1 MNSLPPSSSPSLAP
15 SAGLA
20 ALQARFQ
27 RDLQLLALPS
37 KAWTPAI
44 THAGQPVLDVAVV
57 GGGMG
62 GLALTTA
69 LQHLG
74 IRAQIFDQNPAGY
87 EGPWATT
94 ARMETLRSPK
104 ELTGPALGFAALTFR
119 AWFEAQWGEQAWAAL
134 DKIPRLQWMDYLRWY
149 RQTTGV
155 RLHNGQ
161 RVVAVRPRADQRAQL
176 DLVDTQNGDRAY
188 SVLARHIVLAT
199 GRDGLGGPWVP
210 EVAHQ
215 LPRDRWAHSSDRW
228 HDAAFAGK
236 QVVVVG
242 GGASA
247 MDSAAT
253 ALENGA
259 AAVHLL
265 IRRKELPTI
274 NKGKGA
280 GNPGAAHGFPRLP
293 DAWKWQLRN
302 YINRQQVPPPQGSTL
317 RVSRHSNAFF
327 HLGAGIDNVQL
338 RADGKLRID
347 TAQGPIAADFIVFC
361 TGFRPDW
368 ALRPE
373 FAPFASHVRLWQDRF
388 TPPSGQDDSELA
400 RSPDLG
406 ELFEFQEKTPGSCPG
421 LERIHCFSYPAAL
434 SLGTVSGDIPQ
445 ISDGAR
451 RLSQGLAGALY
462 AEDIAQHYAAMERY
476 SEPELEGHEWVDS
489 PLPPYDE
496 VTA

>member
-1 MNSLPPSSSPSLAP
+1 MNSFPLHRPPAENT
-15 SAGLA
+15 GLA
-20 ALQARFQ
+20 LLNERYQH
-27 RDLQLLALPS
+27 DLQLLALPA
-37 KAWTPAI
+37 KNWTPTI
-44 THAGQPVLDVAVV
+44 IHNGQPVLDVAVV
-57 GGGMG
+57 GGGMA

-69 LQHLG
+69 LLHLG
-74 IRAQIFDQNPAGY
+74 IRAEIFDQASKGY

-94 ARMETLRSPK
+94 ARMQTLRSPK
-104 ELTGPALGFAALTFR
+104 ELTGPALGFASLTFR
-119 AWFEAQWGEQAWAAL
+119 AWFEAQWGEQAWETL

-149 RQTTGV
+149 RETTGV
-155 RLHNGQ
+155 RLHNQQ
-161 RVVAVRPRADQRAQL
+161 RVTAVRPRADALAQL
-176 DLVDTQNGDRAY
+176 DLVDEQNRPY

-210 EVAHQ
+210 EFARQ
-215 LPRDRWAHSSDRW
+215 LPRDRWAHSSDLW
-228 HDAAFAGK
+228 DANALAGK

-253 ALENGA
+253 ALESGA
-259 AAVHLL
+259 ANVHLL

-280 GNPGAAHGFPRLP
+280 GSPGAAHGFHLLP

-317 RVSRHSNAFF
+317 RVSKHSNAFF
-327 HLGAGIDNVQL
+327 HLGAGIEGAQL

-347 TAQGPIAADFIVFC
+347 TSQGPIAADFVIFC

-368 ALRPE
+368 QLRPE
-373 FAPFASHVRLWQDRF
+373 FSPFAPHVRLWQDRF
-388 TPPSGQDDSELA
+388 TAPPGQEDSELA
-400 RSPDLG
+400 LSPDLG
-406 ELFEFQEKTPGSCPG
+406 SLFEFQEKLPGSCPG

-462 AEDIAQHYAAMERY
+462 AEDIQLHYAAMQRY
-476 SEPELEGHEWVDS
+476 SEPELEGHEWASS
-489 PLPPYDE
+489 PLPAYDE
-496 VTA
+496 VSS

>member
-1 MNSLPPSSSPSLAP
+1 MNSLLSPLTPS
-15 SAGLA
+15 LA
-20 ALQARFQ
+20 ALQERFQ
-27 RDLQLLALPS
+27 RDLQLLALPA
-37 KAWTPAI
+37 KPWTPALERD
-44 THAGQPVLDVAVV
+44 GQAVLDVAVV

-69 LQHLG
+69 LRHLG
-74 IRAQIFDQNPAGY
+74 IRAEIFDQSAPGY

-119 AWFEAQWGEQAWAAL
+119 AWFEAQHGAEAWAAL

-149 RQTTGV
+149 RETTGV
-155 RLHNGQ
+155 VVHNQQ
-161 RVVAVRPRADQRAQL
+161 RVTAVRPRADQLAQL
-176 DLVDTQNGDRAY
+176 DLVDMRDGERPYT
-188 SVLARHIVLAT
+188 VLARHVVLAT

-210 EVAHQ
+210 AVAHQ
-215 LPRDRWAHSSDRW
+215 LPRERWAHSSDTW
-228 HDAAFAGK
+228 ANDAFAGK
-236 QVVVVG
+236 TIVVVG

-280 GNPGAAHGFPRLP
+280 GNPGAAHGYARLP
-293 DAWKWQLRN
+293 DEKKWQLRN

-317 RVSRHSNAFF
+317 RVSRHANAFF
-327 HLGAGIDNVQL
+327 HLGTGIEGARL
-338 RADGKLRID
+338 RADGKLRLD
-347 TAQGPIAADFIVFC
+347 TTQGPIAADFVIFC

-368 ALRPE
+368 QLRPE
-373 FAPFASHVRLWQDRF
+373 FAPFAPHVRLWQDRF
-388 TPPSGQDDSELA
+388 TPPAGQEDSELNL
-400 RSPDLG
+400 SPDLG
-406 ELFEFQEKTPGSCPG
+406 ALFEFQEKEPGSCPG

-462 AEDIAQHYAAMERY
+462 AEDIAHHYAAMERY
-476 SEPELEGHEWVDS
+476 SEPELEGHEWTDA
-489 PLPPYDE
+489 PLPPYQE
-496 VTA
+496 VAA

>member
-1 MNSLPPSSSPSLAP
+1 MNSLLSPQISS
-15 SAGLA
+15 LA
-20 ALQARFQ
+20 ALQARYQ
-27 RDLQLLALPS
+27 RDLQLLGLPPKS
-37 KAWTPAI
+37 WTPAKS
-44 THAGQPVLDVAVV
+44 HDGQPVLDVAVV

-69 LQHLG
+69 LRHLG
-74 IRAQIFDQNPAGY
+74 LRAEIFDQSAPGY

-119 AWFEAQWGEQAWAAL
+119 AWFEAQWGTEAWAAL
-134 DKIPRLQWMDYLRWY
+134 DKIPRLQWMEYLRWY
-149 RQTTGV
+149 RETTGV
-155 RLHNGQ
+155 VLHNRQ
-161 RVVAVRPRADQRAQL
+161 RVVAVRPRGDQLAQL
-176 DLVDTQNGDRAY
+176 DMVDLQNGERPY
-188 SVLARHIVLAT
+188 SVLARHVVLAT

-210 EVAHQ
+210 AVAQQ
-215 LPRDRWAHSSDRW
+215 LPRDRWAHSSDPW
-228 HDAAFAGK
+228 ADDAFAGK

-259 AAVHLL
+259 ASVHLL
-265 IRRKELPTI
+265 IRRKELPTV

-280 GNPGAAHGFPRLP
+280 GNPGAAHGFARLT
-293 DAWKWQLRN
+293 DAQKWQVRN

-317 RVSRHSNAFF
+317 RVSKHPNAFF
-327 HLGAGIDNVQL
+327 HLGTGIEGAQL

-347 TAQGPIAADFIVFC
+347 TTQGPIAADFVIFC

-368 ALRPE
+368 QLRPE
-373 FAPFASHVRLWQDRF
+373 FAPFAPHVRLWQDRF
-388 TPPSGQDDSELA
+388 TPPAGQEDSELNL
-400 RSPDLG
+400 SPDLG
-406 ELFEFQEKTPGSCPG
+406 SLFEFQEKVPGSCPG
-421 LERIHCFSYPAAL
+421 LDRIHCFSYPAAL
-434 SLGTVSGDIPQ
+434 SLGTISGDIPQ

-462 AEDIAQHYAAMERY
+462 AEDIAHHYAAMERY
-476 SEPELEGHEWVDS
+476 SEPELEGHEWVDA
-489 PLPPYDE
+489 PLPAYDE
-496 VTA
+496 VKP